1 MTSQVDR
8 SKPRLVARTSTEVQE
23 IIQRAADYSGATLSQ
38 FIVECSLAKANEIL
52 ERADSL
58 KLTMAGSEALF
69 NALENPPQANNQL
82 LMAARRYKE
91 HVNVNQ
97 RRHRKTTEAPQS

>member
-1 MTSQVDR
+1 MTFKVDR
-8 SKPRLVARTSTEVQE
+8 TKPRLVARTSEEVQE
-23 IIQRAADYSGATLSQ
+23 IIQRAVDYSGTTLSQ
-38 FIVECSLAKANEIL
+38 FIVESCV
-52 ERADSL
+52 ERAQKIIERSDTL

-97 RRHRKTTEAPQS
+97 HRTPTETPQS